1 MQQNDQ
7 AATHEIDSDAAT
19 LVDTTE
25 LKSVRTSMI
34 YQVLPAMVSSHLPT
48 IPSIRRSIGEIRDR
62 RLHSK
67 ADSITELP
75 LPVTPPPGYTS
86 RPSSGSASPNRRS
99 IIVGEADLDFSDD
112 ASERPGSSMS
122 SNPPPFAAYETK
134 TGISWKHA
142 GQGINLM
149 TLAHRESSIPNYGH
163 DETPPVLTRQL
174 YLHGMTYL
182 LRGLPSD
189 LTPEELLSLQ
199 AATPQ
204 SLINSQADPAGYSL
218 VPRSTQ
224 NQLQHEGSPQD
235 ASILHRI
242 TATMV
247 LQTFIFIQFL
257 LPYIKIFLAHAYQF
271 EREHQITRRLVNGS
285 ITTVDDIG
293 RRSLRLSQTICQMN
307 DGKVG
312 QAINEMTIWWVRGVT
327 GGVQQGF
334 EEGLNWE
341 RRTREKSKVE
351 RLE

>member
-1 MQQNDQ
+1 
-7 AATHEIDSDAAT
+7 
-19 LVDTTE
+19 
-25 LKSVRTSMI
+25 
-34 YQVLPAMVSSHLPT
+34 
-48 IPSIRRSIGEIRDR
+48 
-62 RLHSK
+62 
-67 ADSITELP
+67 
-75 LPVTPPPGYTS
+75 
-86 RPSSGSASPNRRS
+86 
-99 IIVGEADLDFSDD
+99 
-112 ASERPGSSMS
+112 
-122 SNPPPFAAYETK
+122 
-134 TGISWKHA
+134 
-142 GQGINLM
+142 M
-149 TLAHRESSIPNYGH
+149 TLAHRESSIPNYGL

-182 LRGLPSD
+182 LRGLPAD

-204 SLINSQADPAGYSL
+204 SLADSHADSTGYSL
-218 VPRSTQ
+218 IPRSPH
-224 NQLQHEGSPQD
+224 NQLQQKVSPQD
-235 ASILHRI
+235 ASMLHRI
-242 TATMV
+242 TATLV

-334 EEGLNWE
+334 EEGLSRE
-341 RRTREKSKVE
+341 RRAREQAKVE
-351 RLE
+351 RIE

>member
-1 MQQNDQ
+1 MQQ
-7 AATHEIDSDAAT
+7 HEQNSTFDVDSDVTT
-19 LVDTTE
+19 LVETTE
-25 LKSVRTSMI
+25 LKNFRSSMI

-67 ADSITELP
+67 ANSMTELP
-75 LPVTPPPGYTS
+75 LPGTPPPGYTS

-99 IIVGEADLDFSDD
+99 LVVGEADLDFSDD

-122 SNPPPFAAYETK
+122 MNPPPFAAYETK
-134 TGISWKHA
+134 TGINWKYA
-142 GQGINLM
+142 GQGVNLM
-149 TLAHRESSIPNYGH
+149 NLAHRESSVTNYGL
-163 DETPPVLTRQL
+163 DETSPVLTRQL

-189 LTPEELLSLQ
+189 LTAEELLSLQ

-204 SLINSQADPAGYSL
+204 SLAESQADPAGYSL

-224 NQLQHEGSPQD
+224 GQLQHDVPPQD

-242 TATMV
+242 TATLV

-334 EEGLNWE
+334 EEGLKRE
-341 RRTREKSKVE
+341 RRAREKGKVE
-351 RLE
+351 RIE

>member
-1 MQQNDQ
+1 MQQQDERNILDV
-7 AATHEIDSDAAT
+7 DSDATT

-25 LKSVRTSMI
+25 LKYFRSSMI

-48 IPSIRRSIGEIRDR
+48 IPSIRRSISEIRDR

-67 ADSITELP
+67 SSSMSELP
-75 LPVTPPPGYTS
+75 LPGTPPPGYTS
-86 RPSSGSASPNRRS
+86 RPSSGTVSPNRRS
-99 IIVGEADLDFSDD
+99 LVEPDLDFADD
-112 ASERPGSSMS
+112 VSERPSSSMS
-122 SNPPPFAAYETK
+122 ANPPPFAATYESK
-134 TGISWKHA
+134 TGINWKYA
-142 GQGINLM
+142 GQGVNLM
-149 TLAHRESSIPNYGH
+149 TLAHRESSLPHYGL

-174 YLHGMTYL
+174 YLHGVTYL

-204 SLINSQADPAGYSL
+204 SLADSHADSAGYAL

-224 NQLQHEGSPQD
+224 GQVQHNVAPQD
-235 ASILHRI
+235 ASVLHRI
-242 TATMV
+242 TATLV
-247 LQTFIFIQFL
+247 LQTFILIQFL

-271 EREHQITRRLVNGS
+271 EREHQITRRFVNGS

-334 EEGLNWE
+334 EEGLNRE
-341 RRTREKSKVE
+341 RRGREKGQVE
-351 RLE
+351 RIE